1 MKMAQGAMLFMAA
14 AAVAENSTF
23 PTVWVISL
31 CVSVLLN
38 LILAWRLIR
47 VSGVS
52 VGARMKK
59 WLSKLRRRKK
69 KQVDDVPLVD
79 YDIDEDIL

>member
-1 MKMAQGAMLFMAA
+1 MLFMAA
-14 AAVAENSTF
+14 ATVAEDSTF

-31 CVSVLLN
+31 CVSVVLN
-38 LILAWRLIR
+38 LILAWRLLR

-52 VGARMKK
+52 VGAWMKK
-59 WLSKLRRRKK
+59 MLGKFRGRKK

>member
-1 MKMAQGAMLFMAA
+1 MLFMAA
-14 AAVAENSTF
+14 ATVGADSTF
-23 PTVWVISL
+23 PTVWVIAL
-31 CVSVLLN
+31 CVSVVLN
-38 LILAWRLIR
+38 LILAWSLLR

-52 VGARMKK
+52 GGAWMKK
-59 WLSKLRRRKK
+59 VLSKLRRRKK